1 MTTLLLLRHGDTDAL
16 GKLLAG
22 WQSGWT
28 LNNSG
33 RQQVKALAETL
44 SKSPVRAIYSSPLE
58 RAYETADGIAT
69 PHGIRPVV
77 REELGEI
84 RFGDWEGRTF
94 DDLAHDPEWLHFNV
108 ARSTVRPPNGELL
121 IEVQA
126 RMIREANHIRELH
139 EGDTVV
145 IVSHADP
152 IRALLAYYLGS
163 PLDLLS
169 RFTISPASITAIRFL
184 EDDPTI
190 LYLNQTTTNS
200 L

>member
-184 EDDPTI
+184 E
-190 LYLNQTTTNS
+190 
-200 L
+200 